1 MWAIMKIGFKKL
13 KIKKI
18 CLSFLQIIFAGY
30 CAIFILI
37 FYFLICSTPNWSDI
51 FSTDRVSVLKNRP
64 PNIKKDIII
73 DVALLD
79 TKGGIDTLTK
89 NLVEKIAQKRPEWR
103 LNILFSEITNQKLL
117 DVRTIPNVNIIRVN
131 PWYNKMQEALFEV
144 INFATFGLFRNK
156 FLQIIFYDT
165 IFLDKSCN
173 LFWDPVSGDCV
184 NDFIMPKITTIHD
197 IGFIDYPEM
206 APPTRSEWV
215 KKRNQKTVK
224 FSDKIV
230 TVSEFS
236 KKRIV
241 EEYKLND
248 NFVQA
253 IPIKLGKRLNQSLTE
268 EEVNLTLK
276 KFDLVPKKY
285 LIFVSQFYKH
295 KNHERL
301 IQAFSKF
308 STNTDSKKI
317 KLVIIGSMIHSR
329 GEIQKFAEKYKTD
342 NNIIFTDMISNE
354 DLQILISQSLFFI
367 HPSLYEG
374 FGMPIIEAMTN
385 GIPVTC
391 SNTASLPEVAG
402 DAALFFNPEDVSSIE
417 SAIKI
422 MTESSNLRKQLIMR
436 GYERAKK
443 FTNTDEMADE
453 YIKLFEKIMR

>member
-1 MWAIMKIGFKKL
+1 MRIGSKKL
-13 KIKKI
+13 KAKKI
-18 CLSFLQIIFAGY
+18 CYSFLQVIFAAY
-30 CAIFILI
+30 FAIFVLI
-37 FYFLICSTPNWSDI
+37 FYFLISSSPSWSDI
-51 FSTDRVSVLKNRP
+51 FSTNHVSVLKNRP
-64 PNIKKDIII
+64 SEIKKDIIV

-79 TKGGIDTLTK
+79 TNGGIDTLTK

-103 LNILFSEITNQKLL
+103 LNILFSEITNKKLL
-117 DVRTIPNVNIIRVN
+117 EVRSLPNVNMIRVN
-131 PWYNKMQEALFEV
+131 PWYNKMQEALFEI
-144 INFATFGLFRNK
+144 INFATFGIFRNK

-165 IFLDKSCN
+165 IFLDSSCN

-215 KKRNQKTVK
+215 KKRNKKTVK

-241 EEYKLND
+241 AEYKLND

-253 IPIKLGKRLNQSLTE
+253 IPIRLGKRLNQNLSAE
-268 EEVNLTLK
+268 DINLTLK
-276 KFDLVPKKY
+276 KFNIVSKEY
-285 LIFVSQFYKH
+285 VIFVSQFYKH

-308 STNTDSKKI
+308 IKNNQNSNFKKI
-317 KLVIIGSMIHSR
+317 KLLIVGNMVHSR

-342 NNIIFTDMISNE
+342 DNIIFTGMVSNK
-354 DLQILISQSLFFI
+354 DLQTLMSQALFFI

-374 FGMPIIEAMTN
+374 FGMPIIEAMDN

-391 SNTASLPEVAG
+391 SNAASLPEVAG
-402 DAALFFNPEDVSSIE
+402 DAALFFNPEDVDSIE

-422 MTESSNLRKQLIMR
+422 VTENSNLRQQLIER
-436 GYERAKK
+436 GHEHAQK
-443 FTNTDEMADE
+443 FTNTNEMADE
-453 YIKLFEKIMR
+453 YIKLFEKTMR